1 MTEKFKPTDI
11 DAVTMASFA
20 WAKGDDAR
28 TAIVLEKF
36 INSAAFIIAS
46 GARGDVPACQ
56 QLLVGSEEY
65 LTEQVAHHAK
75 NVRAIIAAM
84 GGLSG

>member
-1 MTEKFKPTDI
+1 MNKFKTADI
-11 DAVTMASFA
+11 DALTMVAFA
-20 WAKGDDAR
+20 WAKGDEAR
-28 TAIVLEKF
+28 TAMVLEKF

-46 GARGDVPACQ
+46 GARGDTAACQ
-56 QLLVGSEEY
+56 MLLTGSEEY

-84 GGLSG
+84 GGNGG